1 MKISF
6 SEFCLLDAAVPVIIH
21 SLDQALYQVTVEK
34 GGREYLLVENNQRTF
49 RRHSLNEVR
58 EALRNMPIASLV
70 LRQRSAYDEMIGQVP
85 REAVNTLEIP
95 LSLDLYPP
103 VTTH

>member
-1 MKISF
+1 MKMSF
-6 SEFCLLDAAVPVIIH
+6 SEFSVLNVAVPVIIH
-21 SLDQALYQVTVEK
+21 SLDQALYQVTVERE
-34 GGREYLLVENNQRTF
+34 GREYLLVENNERTF
-49 RRHSLNEVR
+49 RRHSLNEIR

-85 REAVNTLEIP
+85 REAENTLEIP